1 MLVPNH
7 CAGVGEIACEEVV
20 KNQTNQQS
28 KQNQTSDVKAK
39 LVSGGQQTCSLP
51 WHGRKQAGC

>member
-1 MLVPNH
+1 MLAPNQ

-20 KNQTNQQS
+20 KKQTNQQS

-39 LVSGGQQTCSLP
+39 LVSGG
-51 WHGRKQAGC
+51 